1 MSRDTPRWEYRIW
14 RDVPS
19 VLPAGRTEERTDI
32 YLLRPGLGARL
43 VKLREGRFD
52 VKDLHDTAQGME
64 LWQPRTARGFPLSA
78 GQVAAA
84 LCLDPKVRRCLDRR
98 FEGAATLLAALDRCS
113 DVGAVALHK
122 RRVRWTEA
130 DCPGE
135 TVQVLFRDAWY
146 ESRALEHE
154 DPAVVDCALTALD
167 WHDLPNV
174 NYGAWLARALAH
186 DQPAMTRTSA

>member
-1 MSRDTPRWEYRIW
+1 MVRDAPRWEYRIW
-14 RDVPS
+14 RDASS

-52 VKDLHDTAQGME
+52 VKDLHETQDGLE
-64 LWQPRTARGFPLSA
+64 LWQPRGARSFPVPA

-84 LCLDPKVRRCLDRR
+84 LCLDPRARRCLDRR

-113 DVGAVALHK
+113 DVTAVPLHK
-122 RRVRWTEA
+122 RRERWTEA
-130 DCPGE
+130 GCPGE

-154 DPAVVDCALTALD
+154 NPAVVEAAITALG
-167 WHDLPNV
+167 WQDLPNV

-186 DQPAMTRTSA
+186 DQPAMARTSA